1 MVYPRLGAQT
11 SDMPRRGPIGGARA
25 WRAVSSDQARGGALE
40 AIETMRSVGERIRTR
55 RRQMSMTL
63 ERLATLA
70 ECTKG
75 YLSQIENNRRDNPP
89 SETLLARLECAL
101 MLAPGSLVNLA
112 RWASAPGSI
121 RSTVSDLQRKSRAVD
136 ALAARLRERG
146 VDALH
151 ASGELEQLIGRISDE
166 GGKPGSKQEAS
177 VSAPIPLPVQVPV
190 INSVQAGYPSEFTD
204 LGYPA
209 RVADSYVSA
218 PDVMDPDAFA
228 ARVVGDSMFPVYCE
242 GDIVVFSPERDTTPG
257 SDCFVRFERDGET
270 TFKRIYFET
279 GDQGQELIR
288 LQPINSAYAP
298 RVADREEIAG
308 LYTAV
313 YVVRAIG

>member
-1 MVYPRLGAQT
+1 MG
-11 SDMPRRGPIGGARA
+11 
-25 WRAVSSDQARGGALE
+25 
-40 AIETMRSVGERIRTR
+40 
-55 RRQMSMTL
+55 MTL
-63 ERLATLA
+63 EKLATLA

-75 YLSQIENNRRDNPP
+75 YLSQIENDRRDHPP
-89 SETLLARLECAL
+89 SEPLLARLECAL
-101 MLAPGSLVNLA
+101 MLTPGSLVELA
-112 RWASAPGSI
+112 RWTSAPGSI
-121 RSTVSDLQRKSRAVD
+121 RTTVSDLQRKSRAVD

-146 VDALH
+146 VDELH
-151 ASGELEQLIGRISDE
+151 KSGELESLIGRISGHVGA
-166 GGKPGSKQEAS
+166 GGKRSAS

-228 ARVVGDSMFPVYCE
+228 ARVVGDSMSPTYRE
-242 GDIVVFSPERDTTPG
+242 GDIVVFSPERDTKPG

-270 TFKRIYFET
+270 TFKRVYFET
-279 GDQGQELIR
+279 GSGGEELIR
-288 LQPINSAYAP
+288 LQPLNSAYP
-298 RVADREEIAG
+298 PQEVGREEVAG

-313 YVVRAIG
+313 FVVRAVG

>member
-1 MVYPRLGAQT
+1 MG
-11 SDMPRRGPIGGARA
+11 
-25 WRAVSSDQARGGALE
+25 
-40 AIETMRSVGERIRTR
+40 
-55 RRQMSMTL
+55 MTL

-75 YLSQIENNRRDNPP
+75 YLSQIENDRRDNPP
-89 SETLLARLECAL
+89 SEPLLARLEVAL
-101 MLAPGSLVNLA
+101 MLTPGSLVELA

-121 RSTVSDLQRKSRAVD
+121 RTTVSDLQRKSRAVD
-136 ALAARLRERG
+136 ALADRLREHG

-151 ASGELEQLIGRISDE
+151 ASGELETLIGRIS
-166 GGKPGSKQEAS
+166 GGGAGQRGGAS

-190 INSVQAGYPSEFTD
+190 INSVQAGYPTEFTD

-228 ARVVGDSMFPVYCE
+228 ARVVGDSMAPTYCQ
-242 GDIVVFSPERDTTPG
+242 GDIVVFSPERDTPPG

-270 TFKRIYFET
+270 TFKRVYFE
-279 GDQGQELIR
+279 QGADGGERIR
-288 LQPINSAYAP
+288 LQPLNSAYAP

-308 LYTAV
+308 LYAAV
-313 YVVRAIG
+313 YVVRAVG

>member
-11 SDMPRRGPIGGARA
+11 SDIPRRGPNGGSRA
-25 WRAVSSDQARGGALE
+25 GRAVSSATNSSGAHE

-55 RRQMSMTL
+55 RGQMGMTL
-63 ERLATLA
+63 DRLATLA

-75 YLSQIENNRRDNPP
+75 YLSQIENDKRDNPP
-89 SETLLARLECAL
+89 SETLLGRLECAL
-101 MLAPGSLVNLA
+101 MLTPGSLVELA
-112 RWASAPGSI
+112 RWASAPGTI
-121 RSTVSDLQRKSRAVD
+121 RTTVSDLQRKSRAVD
-136 ALAARLRERG
+136 ALAARLRDRG

-151 ASGELEQLIGRISDE
+151 ESGELEKLISRISS
-166 GGKPGSKQEAS
+166 GSSAASDVS
-177 VSAPIPLPVQVPV
+177 VSTPIPLPVQVPV

-228 ARVVGDSMFPVYCE
+228 ARVVGDSMAPTYRE
-242 GDIVVFSPERDTTPG
+242 GDIVVFSPERDTNPG

-270 TFKRIYFET
+270 TFKRVYFET
-279 GDQGQELIR
+279 GSEGQEMIR
-288 LQPINSAYAP
+288 LQPLNSAYPP
-298 RVADREEIAG
+298 REVEREAVAG

-313 YVVRAIG
+313 YVVRAVG